1 MKVVAARLATAA
13 LALGI
18 WFTPAPEGLD
28 PQAWRLFAIFV
39 AAIFSVVVNAFPIL
53 TSSVLAVAA
62 AVFTG
67 ILSPEAAYTGFAN
80 GTILLIVVAFLVA
93 SAVVKCGLGARAGHL
108 IVSVFG
114 RPTLGPSYSI
124 FLLDAVIAPAFRA
137 TPRAIGQS
145 ST

>member
-1 MKVVAARLATAA
+1 MKVVAARVATAA

-18 WFTPAPEGLD
+18 WFTPLPRAR

-80 GTILLIVVAFLVA
+80 GTILLIVVA
-93 SAVVKCGLGARAGHL
+93 SWWRAR
-108 IVSVFG
+108 S
-114 RPTLGPSYSI
+114 
-124 FLLDAVIAPAFRA
+124 
-137 TPRAIGQS
+137 
-145 ST
+145 